1 MHDSEFRTG
10 VINPIEC
17 VKEGFEIIKS
27 DYWLLFAIGLVGGL
41 IGGVTM
47 YILFGAMICGI
58 FVAYLKKVDGLPV
71 AFDDLWKGMEF
82 FAPSLIVTLVIVV
95 PIFLLYGGTYIAF
108 VGAIVAG
115 SQLGEA
121 GMTGLLIAALAVDM
135 VFVVILVCFHTLLMF
150 SFPLIVDRRLGALDA
165 MKTSAKAVWKNLGGV
180 VGLILVNIGLMIVGY
195 AALCIGMYFVIPIMI
210 AGNAVAYRRVF
221 PNMAA
226 NSSHGPPPPN
236 FYRGI

>member
-1 MHDSEFRTG
+1 MHDTEFRTG

-150 SFPLIVDRRLGALDA
+150 AFLLVIDKKVSAVQAVKMSASAVWNTLAGVTGLYAVGFVVSIAGMLVFCVGIYLALPLI
-165 MKTSAKAVWKNLGGV
+165 
-180 VGLILVNIGLMIVGY
+180 LMSTV
-195 AALCIGMYFVIPIMI
+195 
-210 AGNAVAYRRVF
+210 VAYRRLF
-221 PNMAA
+221 PIQDQ
-226 NSSHGPPPPN
+226 
-236 FYRGI
+236 YQGI